1 MGDLMSQSTTPARVR
16 FAPSPTGYL
25 HIGGA
30 RTALYDYLLA
40 KQTGG
45 SFILRIEDTDQKRY
59 VADSEK
65 DLMHSLRWLGLEWD
79 EGPDKG
85 GPHTPYRQSK
95 RKAIYQDHAKHLVE
109 KGQAYYCFC
118 SPERLD
124 RIREEQIARDEN
136 PRYDQKCRH
145 LDPDESAQRVENGEP
160 YVIRFKSPNQGTT
173 TARDLLRGEITVENK
188 TLDDIIL
195 IKSNGLAVYHLA
207 AMVDDHLMDITHVI
221 RGAEWLPTF
230 PIHKLIYEAFGW
242 EEPAWV
248 HLSLLLKPD
257 GKGKLSKR
265 DMEEARQKGQP
276 IFVKDMEEFGY
287 LPETVNNWLALMGW
301 GYDDRTEFFPME
313 DLIDKFNLE
322 KLNPSPA
329 AINFSKLDHF
339 NGLHI
344 RQLDGEEF
352 AQRVKPYFEKEGY
365 EVDEEIL
372 PDVAA
377 AIQTRTGKL
386 TEVCDMAGFFFEE
399 EVDLVPERIIS
410 ENMSASQAAYA
421 IQRMSHLF
429 QEVPVITRDTAEKPL
444 RKLADEL
451 DLKAGQLFGLLREA
465 LTGQKVSPP
474 LFDIIAILGKETV
487 IERLDDAAM
496 TLRDLA
502 EGN

>member
-1 MGDLMSQSTTPARVR
+1 MKKPHNPARVR

-40 KQTGG
+40 RQTGG

-59 VADSEK
+59 VEDSEK
-65 DLMHSLRWLGLEWD
+65 DLKRSLRWLGLDWD

-85 GPHTPYRQSK
+85 GPHAPYRQSK
-95 RKAIYQDHAKHLVE
+95 RKAIYQQHARTLIE
-109 KGQAYYCFC
+109 KGHAYPCFC

-124 RIREEQIARDEN
+124 KIREEQIARDEN
-136 PRYDQKCRH
+136 PHYDQKCRNI
-145 LDPDESAQRVENGEP
+145 DPEDSAQRVEMGEP
-160 YVIRFKSPNQGTT
+160 HVIRFKSPNEGST
-173 TARDLLRGEITVENK
+173 TAHDSLRGEITVKNE

-195 IKSNGLAVYHLA
+195 IKTNGLAVYHLA

-230 PIHKLIYEAFGW
+230 PIHTLIYDAFGW
-242 EEPAWV
+242 QEPEWV

-276 IFVKDMEEFGY
+276 IFVKDMEDFGY

-301 GYDDRTEFFPME
+301 SYDDKMEFFPMNE
-313 DLIDKFNLE
+313 LIEKFSLE

-339 NGLHI
+339 NGIHI
-344 RQLDGEEF
+344 RELEVDDF
-352 AQRVKPYFEKEGY
+352 ARRIKPYFEKEGY

-372 PDVAA
+372 TDVAS

-386 TEVCDMAGFFFEE
+386 TEVTDMAGFFFEE
-399 EVDLVPERIIS
+399 EVELVPERIIS
-410 ENMSASQAAYA
+410 GALSASQAANA
-421 IQRMSHLF
+421 ARRMANLF
-429 QEVPVITRDTAEKPL
+429 REVPVITRDAVEKPL
-444 RKLADEL
+444 RELADEL
-451 DLKAGQLFGLLREA
+451 DLKAGHLFGLLREA

-474 LFDIIAILGKETV
+474 LFDIMAILGKEEV
-487 IERLDDAAM
+487 LDRLIQAAEALEEM
-496 TLRDLA
+496 P
-502 EGN
+502 ES

>member
-1 MGDLMSQSTTPARVR
+1 MTRSPKPARVR

-45 SFILRIEDTDQKRY
+45 SFIMRIEDTDQKRY
-59 VADSEK
+59 VEDSEK

-95 RKAIYQDHAKHLVE
+95 RKSIYQDHAVKLVE

-124 RIREEQIARDEN
+124 RIREEQIARGEN

-145 LDPDESAQRVENGEP
+145 IDPQDSAQRVENGEP
-160 YVIRFKSPNQGTT
+160 HVIRFKAPNQGTT
-173 TARDLLRGEITVENK
+173 TAHDLLRGEITVENK

-195 IKSNGLAVYHLA
+195 IKSDGLAVYHLA

-230 PIHKLIYEAFGW
+230 PVHKLIYDAFGW
-242 EEPAWV
+242 EEPVWV

-301 GYDDRTEFFPME
+301 SYDDRTEFFPME
-313 DLIDKFNLE
+313 DLIDKFSLE

-344 RQLDGEEF
+344 RNLNVEEF
-352 AQRVKPYFEKEGY
+352 AQRIKPYFAREGY

-386 TEVCDMAGFFFEE
+386 TEVTDMAGFFFEE
-399 EVDLVPERIIS
+399 DVDLVPERIIS
-410 ENMSASQAAYA
+410 EKMSASQAAYA
-421 IQRMSHLF
+421 AQRLSHLF

-444 RKLADEL
+444 RELADEL
-451 DLKAGQLFGLLREA
+451 DLKAGQLFSLLREA

-474 LFDIIAILGKETV
+474 LFDIISILGKETV
-487 IERLDDAAM
+487 IERLDGAAM

-502 EGN
+502 EGD